1 MPDLLVTNVP
11 AEIAVAL
18 QRRAERAGTSAEAE
32 HLRILEEAPLSHRD
46 LWEEA
51 ARLRA
56 EIGRLDGDTT
66 EIIRF
71 YRDTR

>member
-1 MPDLLVTNVP
+1 MPDLLVTDVP
-11 AEIAVAL
+11 AEIA
-18 QRRAERAGTSAEAE
+18 
-32 HLRILEEAPLSHRD
+32 EAPLSHRD